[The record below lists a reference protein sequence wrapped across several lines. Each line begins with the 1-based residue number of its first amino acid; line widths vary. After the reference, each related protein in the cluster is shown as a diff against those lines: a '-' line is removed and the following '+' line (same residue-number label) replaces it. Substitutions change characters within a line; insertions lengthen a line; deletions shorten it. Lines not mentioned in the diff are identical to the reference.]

1 MVRMIMKKFFR
12 IAAAMATFAVVLASC
27 NSVEPIVGTQD
38 APGIFINKSAAT
50 IIKGTSE
57 KLVVTVTPKTD
68 VSFKWTTSDPEVAT
82 VDANGVVSAVAAGNA
97 EITATC
103 TAGTV
108 KCAVFVASP
117 VTEVNLS
124 VDGMVLDEDA
134 EGDLTFTVGPEDHNV
149 PFTPV
154 WVSTDKSVC
163 TVAADPE
170 NPAKAIVTPTGA
182 GYASIILTVGDVNA
196 SCDVKVN
203 KDFDKVYYMDKFR
216 LGIGDRP
223 SLEPQNWTSS
233 NEKIAKVDAFGN
245 VEIVF
250 VGDVTI
256 SVEDNGQ
263 KVDFPFTAKI
273 NPAYQIFTD
282 SQKTSAYN
290 TAKTRA
296 LSTSYGQYYSCPI
309 YYQPNG
315 AVSGNW
321 YQKSSYY
328 TYFHEKTGNH
338 YKFGA
343 HYKSGSND
351 RRMEFE
357 FDGEIVE
364 GACYPAS
371 VYTLYHNDWW
381 HSEVIDATKT
391 NVEIYKIE
399 EGKVMVLVNFFETFT
414 EVMRQAYFMD
424 TLPE

>member
-1 MVRMIMKKFFR
+1 MKKFIK
-12 IAAAMATFAVVLASC
+12 IATAVAAFAAVLASC
-27 NSVEPIVGTQD
+27 TPLEPIVGTQD

-57 KLVVTVTPKTD
+57 QLVVTVTPKSD
-68 VSFKWTTSDPEVAT
+68 VTFKWTSSDPTVAT
-82 VDANGVVSAVAAGNA
+82 VDAKGVVSALTAGDA
-97 EITATC
+97 VITATC
-103 TAGTV
+103 AEGTV

-117 VTEVNLS
+117 VTEVNLDKD
-124 VDGMVLDEDA
+124 VAVLDEVTPT
-134 EGDLTFTVGPEDHNV
+134 ELTFTVGPEDHNV
-149 PFTPV
+149 PFSPV
-154 WVSTDKSVC
+154 WISTNKDVC
-163 TVAADPE
+163 TVAADKE
-170 NPAKAIVTPTGA
+170 NPAKAIVTPKGA
-182 GYASIILTVGDVNA
+182 GYATIILQVGDVNT
-196 SCDVKVN
+196 SCDIKVE
-203 KDFDKVYYMDKFR
+203 KDLSKVYYGDKFQ
-216 LGIGDRP
+216 LGLGARP
-223 SLEPQNWTSS
+223 STVTEVWTSS
-233 NEKIAKVDAFGN
+233 NPKVATVDNHGN
-245 VEIVF
+245 VEVIF
-250 VGDVTI
+250 VGETTI
-256 SVEDNGQ
+256 KVESEGQ
-263 KVDFPFTAKI
+263 TKEFTFNAII
-273 NPAYQIFTD
+273 NPAYRIFTD

-290 TAKTRA
+290 TAKNRA
-296 LSTSYGQYYSCPI
+296 LSPSYGQYYSCPI

-315 AVSGNW
+315 AVSGNY

-328 TYFHEKTGNH
+328 TYIHEKTGNH

-399 EGKVMVLVNFFETFT
+399 EGKVMILVNFFETFT